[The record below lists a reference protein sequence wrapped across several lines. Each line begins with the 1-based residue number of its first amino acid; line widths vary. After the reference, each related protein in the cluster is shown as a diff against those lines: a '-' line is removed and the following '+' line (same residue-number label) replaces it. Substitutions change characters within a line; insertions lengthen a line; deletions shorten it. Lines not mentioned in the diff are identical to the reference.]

1 MNAALHDADLAA
13 SILLI
18 TAVAAGWTTTPPW
31 CLAMVASIGAA
42 VWVRSLY
49 RRHS

>member
-1 MNAALHDADLAA
+1 VDAALHDAGVATF
-13 SILLI
+13 ILLH
-18 TAVAAGWTTTPPW
+18 TAVAAVWTPTPPW